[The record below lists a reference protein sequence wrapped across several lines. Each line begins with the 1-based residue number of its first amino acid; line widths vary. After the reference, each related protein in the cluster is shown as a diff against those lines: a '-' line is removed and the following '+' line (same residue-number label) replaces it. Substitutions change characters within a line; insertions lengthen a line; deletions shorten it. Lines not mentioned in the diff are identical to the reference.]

1 MADPENIVT
10 QNVLTDGSA
19 SGGQALTNIQN
30 FGKGIYRFPGDQTY
44 ATYELSELKKLPKSL
59 FYDGATSRGVYQGLF
74 AYYVLG
80 AKEGVPYAKSETK
93 GHVEKITPK
102 VSRNPTA
109 KAIIDAVSAKN
120 AQSGLPNFLNP
131 ASEFRGQVYNVKD
144 FIFCKNYGYIP
155 NNRMLTL
162 RRFPTPTLDS
172 LKIMSSKPKEIK
184 FSGLNVLKMEEVSIA
199 DYGKILDSDA
209 SLNTALPVA
218 QAITW
223 FGEGTGNDL
232 NTILGI
238 QTGLNFE
245 MQAQSEK
252 SDQGTGDPGLINSP
266 FGDLIKSYVA
276 SGNANIDVEALDKLT
291 GTILTPEKNETALKR
306 LYLDR
311 ATDADGPLSKKIF
324 VNLNSV
330 DKMQTRQRGLNG
342 GTTGFTI
349 QFDYKLTSV
358 GNINTKLLFLDLITN
373 LFSLGADYAQFL
385 APEIRTEQTHVGLGF
400 PGGAAGYAKSITD
413 PLAYIKDQITSAM
426 SADNVAR
433 ISDAEAKI
441 KDSLVSATNELKKFI
456 DDPKNNSID
465 KNGSFGK
472 SLSLILTGQLMKKI
486 YFQPIMLS
494 GYPVGEWHLVVGNP
508 LNPIAMI
515 GNLIC
520 KSVAITLNEN
530 LGPDDFPTEVTA
542 KFMMEPGRQRHRG
555 DWESMFNRGNGRL
568 YLGELVHSQETVNAW
583 INQKGLKVNDFK
595 NYNDIQDAIYQ
606 NSVKDTQPGTT
617 N

>member
-1 MADPENIVT
+1 MANETVVVKNEIA
-10 QNVLTDGSA
+10 DGGVSNGKGLD
-19 SGGQALTNIQN
+19 SLQN
-30 FGKGIYRFPGDQTY
+30 FGKGIYRFPSDKTY

-80 AKEGVPYAKSETK
+80 AKEGVPYSESESK
-93 GHVEKITPK
+93 EHVEKITPK
-102 VSRNPTA
+102 ISRNPTA
-109 KAIIDAVSAKN
+109 KAIIDAVSAKKDK
-120 AQSGLPNFLNP
+120 SPLPNFLNP
-131 ASEFRGQVYNVKD
+131 SSEFRGQIYNVKD

-162 RRFPTPTLDS
+162 RRFPTATLDS
-172 LKIMSSKPKEIK
+172 LKIMPSNPKEIK
-184 FSGLNVLKMEEVSIA
+184 FESGNKLKMQDVSVA
-199 DYGKILDSDA
+199 DYGKILDEEA
-209 SLNTALPVA
+209 SYNTVLPVA

-232 NTILGI
+232 NSILGI
-238 QTGLNFE
+238 STGLNYQ
-245 MQAQSEK
+245 MQQQDVLK
-252 SDQGTGDPGLINSP
+252 DQQTGDPGLINSP

-291 GTILTPEKNETALKR
+291 GTILSPEKNETALKR
-306 LYLDR
+306 FYLDR

-330 DKMQTRQRGLNG
+330 DQMQTRVRGLNG
-342 GTTGFTI
+342 GVASFTL

-385 APEIRTEQTHVGLGF
+385 APEIRTQQTNVGIGF

-433 ISDAEAKI
+433 IKDAEETI
-441 KDSLVSATNELKKFI
+441 KNSLVSATNELKKFV
-456 DDPKNNSID
+456 DDPKNNSISPT
-465 KNGSFGK
+465 GSFGK
-472 SLSLILTGQLMKKI
+472 SLSLILTDQLLKKI

-520 KSVAITLNEN
+520 KNVTITLNEN
-530 LGPDDFPTEVTA
+530 LGPDDFPTEVSA
-542 KFMMEPGRQRHRG
+542 KFTMEPGRQRHRG

-583 INQKGLKVNDFK
+583 INQKGVTVNDFK
-595 NYNDIQDAIYQ
+595 NYNDIQDAIYI
-606 NSVKDTQPGTT
+606 NSVKDAQTKSK
-617 N
+617 